1 MAVVFVLLLGFERLA
16 DTFVLAIWP
25 FYALA
30 AATVFVLRRSR
41 PDLPRPVRTFGYPVV
56 PLLFI
61 LSGALI
67 LGNALVTSPRDPA
80 IAFGVILSGFPAYW
94 LWGRFGRRAG

>member
-1 MAVVFVLLLGFERLA
+1 ERLA

-30 AATVFVLRRSR
+30 AATVFGLRRRR

-61 LSGALI
+61 LSGVMI
-67 LGNALVTSPRDPA
+67 LGNALVASPRDPV
-80 IAFGVILSGFPAYW
+80 IAFGVILSGLPAYFAW
-94 LWGRFGRRAG
+94 RRFSGRPTAARP